1 MEAMS
6 LQVLKDLKVAFGW
19 ELPEAA
25 ALGHN
30 HPTCWMIYEEEH
42 LRLDI
47 HQQGLGHKSPTPRKR
62 ALHKDWKRCSFHY
75 PTNSQRGHR

>member
-30 HPTCWMIYEEEH
+30 HPTCWMI
-42 LRLDI
+42 
-47 HQQGLGHKSPTPRKR
+47 TKR
-62 ALHKDWKRCSFHY
+62 NIYA
-75 PTNSQRGHR
+75 